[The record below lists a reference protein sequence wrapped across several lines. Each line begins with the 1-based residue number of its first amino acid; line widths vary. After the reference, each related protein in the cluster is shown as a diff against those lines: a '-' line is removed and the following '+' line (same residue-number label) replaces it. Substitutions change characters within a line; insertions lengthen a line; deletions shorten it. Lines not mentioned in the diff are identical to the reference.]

1 MYTIE
6 ELRKE
11 CDLLE
16 WCLINAVV
24 NQQKLDE
31 IITAEKTDEK
41 GHRRF
46 DIKLVVNGIN
56 LPLMK
61 TFKDAEK
68 QMDQMILDKAKELLQ
83 EKLNEFDS
91 KVSDVYEDFEDR
103 IKDIII
109 DGI

>member
-11 CDLLE
+11 CNLLE

-24 NQQKLDE
+24 NQQKTNE
-31 IITAEKTDEK
+31 IISAEKTDEHGNRK
-41 GHRRF
+41 F
-46 DIKLVVNGIN
+46 DIKLVVNGVD

-68 QMDQMILDKAKELLQ
+68 QMDQMILDKAKDLVNER
-83 EKLNEFDS
+83 LNEFDS
-91 KVSDVYEDFEDR
+91 KLDEAYQDFEDK
-103 IKDIII
+103 ITEIILERV
-109 DGI
+109 